1 MTRTSSLVRAAAA
14 SVAVVVAMSGCTSA
28 EDEPAA
34 AAPSEDVTTTDDGG
48 DEQEDYDG
56 GGDLPTT
63 EPGTFTYDN
72 GPFPVTFT
80 TTVPTI
86 DPSQGGDPY
95 RVLLGDPYGIFSF
108 DFPVDVADLSQPV
121 TSEDSGDVE
130 SVEAGSD
137 DLVFAGPLD
146 VPTDIGAW
154 LEGAASLEIVDE
166 GTLSLAG
173 GDASWWDLEVTDPSA
188 ICFADTPPDE
198 DPCVVLWPYLA
209 EQNDRQIGDWVLDSA
224 RVYAIEFGSE
234 PLMAVAGI
242 GGTPDEEVAGWLAT
256 TDEIV
261 ASITLE

>member
-1 MTRTSSLVRAAAA
+1 MSRTSSLVRAAAS
-14 SVAVVVAMSGCTSA
+14 SVAVVLVMSGCSSA

-34 AAPSEDVTTTDDGG
+34 AAATQDVTTTDDAVEAEG
-48 DEQEDYDG
+48 DYG

-95 RVLLGDPYGIFSF
+95 RVLLGDPYGAFSF
-108 DFPVDVADLSQPV
+108 DFPVNVADLSQPV
-121 TSEDSGDVE
+121 TSEESANVE

-137 DLVFAGPLD
+137 DLLYSGPID

-234 PLMAVAGI
+234 PLMAVAGN

-261 ASITLE
+261 SSITLE